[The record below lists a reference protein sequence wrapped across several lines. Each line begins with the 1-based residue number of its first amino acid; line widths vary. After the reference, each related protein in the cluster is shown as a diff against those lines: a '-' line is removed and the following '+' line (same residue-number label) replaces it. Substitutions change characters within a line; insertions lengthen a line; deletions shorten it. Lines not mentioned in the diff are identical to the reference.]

1 MAQAMVPMLVVKG
14 RSPGMRV
21 LLLLLTLPI
30 VGCGTIFRSS
40 PSYERIGI
48 RVPVNAVVVDVGSGD
63 TLAVNKSD
71 TLGALRVPVDAYRV
85 TVLRISN
92 DTSIAWKVWK
102 PEFHG
107 LAMLNYFNCGIGFV
121 VDQLTGAS
129 ATPEII
135 DRYSIATRNA
145 DSSVIADLDEKY
157 ESQAGICGPSSVIDV
172 TRRTWLLVAS
182 ARIGGMGPTTEAVFF
197 YNTLHASIGVRP
209 LHFFEVSYDYTSS
222 SYLGLG
228 DIDDASVRIHGVGL
242 LLREPHTGLF
252 VRGTYGA
259 AHVAGLASKY
269 DPETLQY
276 VAGSVNCW
284 SWGAGYSGDWATI
297 EYRQFIVPP
306 GQTISGYQA
315 SGKLFSI
322 SFGVNVFL

>member
-1 MAQAMVPMLVVKG
+1 
-14 RSPGMRV
+14 MRI
-21 LLLLLTLPI
+21 LLLLLTLPVI
-30 VGCGTIFRSS
+30 GCGTIFRSPS
-40 PSYERIGI
+40 SYERIGI

-63 TLAVNKSD
+63 TLAVNTSD

-85 TVLRISN
+85 TVLRIST
-92 DTSIAWKVWK
+92 DTNITWKVWK

-107 LAMLNYFNCGIGFV
+107 LAMLNYFNIGIGFV
-121 VDQLTGAS
+121 IDQLTGAS

-135 DRYSIATRNA
+135 DRYSIATSNVA
-145 DSSVIADLDEKY
+145 PSVISELDEKY
-157 ESQAGICGPSSVIDV
+157 ESQAGICGPSSVIDD
-172 TRRTWLLVAS
+172 TRRTWLIVAA
-182 ARIGGMGPTTEAVFF
+182 ARIGGMGPATEAVFF

-228 DIDDASVRIHGVGL
+228 DIEDASVGIHGVGL

-252 VRGTYGA
+252 VRGTYGT
-259 AHVAGLASKY
+259 AHVAGLASKN

-276 VAGSVNCW
+276 IAGSVKCW
-284 SWGAGYSGDWATI
+284 SWGAGYSGDWATL

-306 GQTISGYQA
+306 GQTISGYEA
-315 SGKLFSI
+315 SGKLFSF
-322 SFGVNVFL
+322 SFGVNVFF